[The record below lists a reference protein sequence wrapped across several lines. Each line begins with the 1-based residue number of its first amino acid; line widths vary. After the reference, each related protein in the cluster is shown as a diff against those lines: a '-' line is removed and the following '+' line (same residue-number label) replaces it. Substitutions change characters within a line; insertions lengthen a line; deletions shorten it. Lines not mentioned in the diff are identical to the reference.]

1 MRQTCAHAHSI
12 LLILKHFHKSSQR
25 HFLCQD
31 SGRVLSKV
39 ERVLRI
45 SLIRYRT
52 PFNPCICIQ
61 ETAILLSDQSGGKSS
76 FHKKTTDCSAAALNF
91 TLIESDMMYG

>member
-1 MRQTCAHAHSI
+1 MNNIMRQTGFHVYSI
-12 LLILKHFHKSSQR
+12 LLIIKHFIKVLNGT
-25 HFLCQD
+25 FLWQD
-31 SGRVLSKV
+31 SGRVSSKV

-45 SLIRYRT
+45 SLIRYRA

-76 FHKKTTDCSAAALNF
+76 FHKKQQIALQQP
-91 TLIESDMMYG
+91 